1 MTSTARA
8 VAGPPQGGASPLW
21 GQRTMRSRGAWG
33 PVSGMA
39 LIAVLWIVAALSVMV
54 IGVTGTVRQ
63 QVQVASS
70 QRDRV
75 SRQALGEAAAALV
88 VQQLQVAPE
97 RPTGVVSVN
106 VSYGGVEM
114 AVAVAPLS
122 GLISLNGA
130 PPELL
135 AALLQGAG
143 GLPAGPA
150 QDLAASLVQWRDGH
164 PDVALTADPGARGRA
179 RRFEAPEDLLL
190 VPGFTY
196 DLYARIAP
204 LVSADLRGTA
214 RINPAAAPPGVL
226 QVLAQGN
233 SQSVAQY
240 LGQRASGQPGG
251 DASGFNS
258 AFVDAG
264 STDLYR
270 LSVSVPLDA
279 GKMLLL
285 VQDVALSAGAS
296 RTAPW
301 RVLRTQGQ
309 ITPAAG

>member
-1 MTSTARA
+1 
-8 VAGPPQGGASPLW
+8 
-21 GQRTMRSRGAWG
+21 
-33 PVSGMA
+33 MA
-39 LIAVLWIVAALSVMV
+39 LIAVLWIVAALSLMV

-70 QRDRV
+70 QRDQV
-75 SRQALGEAAAALV
+75 SGRALGEAAASLV
-88 VQQLQVAPE
+88 VQQLQVAPQ
-97 RPTGVVSVN
+97 RPTGLLEVPIN
-106 VSYGGVEM
+106 YGGVEM
-114 AVAVAPLS
+114 KVQVAPLN

-135 AALLQGAG
+135 AALLQVAG

-150 QDLAASLVQWRDGH
+150 QALAADLVQWRDGH
-164 PDVALTADPGARGRA
+164 PDVALTADPSARGRA

-190 VPGFTY
+190 VPGFGY

-214 RINPAAAPPGVL
+214 RVNPAAAPPGVL
-226 QVLAQGN
+226 EVLAQGN
-233 SQSVAQY
+233 SQSVARY
-240 LGQRASGQPGG
+240 LGQRSSGQPGG

-258 AFVDAG
+258 AFIDTG
-264 STDLYR
+264 GTDLYR

-279 GKMLLL
+279 GKILLL

-301 RVLRTQGQ
+301 RILRTQDQ
-309 ITPAAG
+309 IMPAAG